1 MLHTIPFSA
10 PTGSTAKAIPADPS
24 IPFSHYTDY
33 GITATESVSQPGTF
47 TVTLDDT
54 EYLRWWIFLGA
65 SDPTAAEDNHAIID
79 LSQGP
84 LVEQYDTAS
93 SGDSYNRF
101 AVTGSGVTPN
111 VYAADIG
118 LAVSG
123 TGNSREW
130 QWTVASKDCV
140 LFRSDV
146 PDGTMRWII
155 EWDAGTTFFLG
166 PTASSPLGT
175 YTKQGTAS
183 IVTLAKKQIAR
194 KAWRSIG
201 VDQTISSMVETV
213 SGQPRFKQEALAQV
227 VRWVSGPVLPNEPYP
242 PIRRLGTRDLVLFNG
257 EDVPALIPLEHL
269 DSETLSSIEG
279 EELRFTVETSRKVV
293 LLSQLLTVNNGSIQ
307 VPSTSAIT
315 GTRQNLQWSLRWP
328 DNNAYLTGGRITVAY
343 APIQG

>member
-1 MLHTIPFSA
+1 MLHTITFSA
-10 PTGSTAKAIPADPS
+10 PAGSTAKAIPADPS

-33 GITATESVSQPGTF
+33 GISAAESVSQPGTF
-47 TVTLDDT
+47 TITIDDT

-65 SDPTAAEDNHAIID
+65 SDPTAAEDNHAVID

-111 VYAADIG
+111 IYAADIG

-183 IVTLAKKQIAR
+183 TVTLAKKQIAR
-194 KAWRSIG
+194 KAWRYTSAALTVVTPPGDPSPIVVPPGGPGKSTGWALCIG
-201 VDQTISSMVETV
+201 TDGEPVEDKRV
-213 SGQPRFKQEALAQV
+213 YGRIVRGRDEAGNVYDGQDFSAESDEDGV
-227 VRWVSGPVLPNEPYP
+227 VTFEGL
-242 PIRRLGTRDLVLFNG
+242 IRGARYEFWGLRLGRGKAARVTVPDDESFQIPDL
-257 EDVPALIPLEHL
+257 I
-269 DSETLSSIEG
+269 I
-279 EELRFTVETSRKVV
+279 
-293 LLSQLLTVNNGSIQ
+293 
-307 VPSTSAIT
+307 
-315 GTRQNLQWSLRWP
+315 
-328 DNNAYLTGGRITVAY
+328 
-343 APIQG
+343 